1 MEFEGRMI
9 HNTNPFLEHEGSSV
23 GIGIGSH
30 TKPMEQAH
38 LHQNEGYEY
47 QNLPELPSEIKT
59 EMMTIMKQRRGIEYG
74 LDQLKSKSKGQSPET
89 VSEFERLYRSFNMP
103 TVNRLHRLGGL
114 DRVEYPY
121 GVPPKSSANF
131 REPDTTRAA
140 NGESQ
145 GFGFRL
151 RKNGRKYFGTPG
163 IAAWSKWGPYSGA
176 RDLHTKNG
184 RSSSSLS
191 ESLLDHTDPHDS
203 TAPIPIDEDKRGYEP
218 LSPAQ
223 VEKPT
228 STPTVLE
235 PHLAE
240 HGHKVGDMVFP
251 EGHISLLDGDEYYG
265 QGQGLTIP
273 QKIETWNNL
282 QTKLLEFQSREAAPS
297 PAEATFQLELL
308 QSLNLLGDHI
318 AQFGLLPA
326 LDSIESLKPK
336 TTLKMAELHTELLFR
351 KSKATFFE
359 DYMSVI
365 PEIEFWESAETT
377 QPFHRSIKA
386 LPTEHQPQ
394 LIHDV
399 LRTILSHT
407 PQELPSEESSG
418 QRFQQL
424 REEFLRAEFLQEAH
438 VLLSALDH
446 EPATNL
452 LEKPE
457 NLRLVNFVKDLMH
470 YIDEPVA
477 QDVRKLGDERK
488 MLKTLKK
495 QRVEFQL
502 VYYMI
507 DFLDKYY
514 HPIVDTI
521 GKRRKNQV
529 PVEQAEADFL
539 LFQEKLRF
547 LRVYLGTYR
556 NRSLDRTNKP
566 RPKWEDL
573 RIYRSKVYD
582 QKSSSVNGFTTSSV
596 ISFCTPP
603 GMKGER
609 PLMAKN
615 SQLGCSEHVIDHP

>member
-1 MEFEGRMI
+1 MVAPSNKLLFWFVLHAICAARLTSSMEFEGRMI

-235 PHLAE
+235 AHLAE
-240 HGHKVGDMVFP
+240 DGHKVGDMVFP
-251 EGHISLLDGDEYYG
+251 E
-265 QGQGLTIP
+265 
-273 QKIETWNNL
+273 
-282 QTKLLEFQSREAAPS
+282 
-297 PAEATFQLELL
+297 
-308 QSLNLLGDHI
+308 
-318 AQFGLLPA
+318 
-326 LDSIESLKPK
+326 
-336 TTLKMAELHTELLFR
+336 
-351 KSKATFFE
+351 
-359 DYMSVI
+359 
-365 PEIEFWESAETT
+365 
-377 QPFHRSIKA
+377 A
-386 LPTEHQPQ
+386 LPTEHHPQ

-407 PQELPSEESSG
+407 PQEFPSEESSG

-424 REEFLRAEFLQEAH
+424 REEFLRAEFLEEARI
-438 VLLSALDH
+438 LSLALKSH
-446 EPATNL
+446 EPATDL

-457 NLRLVNFVKDLMH
+457 NIQLVNFVKDLMH
-470 YIDEPVA
+470 YIDEPVV
-477 QDVRKLGDERK
+477 QDLMHYTDVRK
-488 MLKTLKK
+488 MLKTNKK
-495 QRVEFQL
+495 ERVEFQL

-514 HPIVDTI
+514 QPIVDTI
-521 GKRRKNQV
+521 AKHREDHV
-529 PVEQAEADFL
+529 SVEQAEADFL
-539 LFQEKLRF
+539 LFQEKLSF
-547 LRVYLGTYR
+547 LRVYLKTYR
-556 NRSLDRTNKP
+556 NRSLDSTYKP
-566 RPKWEDL
+566 RPDWEDL
-573 RIYRSKVYD
+573 QIYRSKVYD
-582 QKSSSVNGFTTSSV
+582 RKSSFGQWYHNFIRDILMHPTCYSSPTKYC
-596 ISFCTPP
+596 SLAPP
-603 GMKGER
+603 TA
-609 PLMAKN
+609 P
-615 SQLGCSEHVIDHP
+615 